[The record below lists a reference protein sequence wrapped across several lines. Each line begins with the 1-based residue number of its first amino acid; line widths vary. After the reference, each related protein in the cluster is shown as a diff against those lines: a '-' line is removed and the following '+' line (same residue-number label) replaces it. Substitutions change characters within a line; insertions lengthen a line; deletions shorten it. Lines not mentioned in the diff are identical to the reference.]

1 MTNNL
6 PQSDTDL
13 SAPMKQTAVTAKS
26 KTTKLPEIIAFA
38 VVLSVGLLILPVL
51 EKYLSTFLA
60 QYIANELAVTVILL
74 VIAFGPLLLF
84 EERIERSVRKIVRR
98 FYNQPRNHKV

>member
-6 PQSDTDL
+6 PQSDTD
-13 SAPMKQTAVTAKS
+13 SSTPMEQTADTAPS

-38 VVLSVGLLILPVL
+38 VVLGVGLLILPVL

-74 VIAFGPLLLF
+74 AIAFGPLLLL
-84 EERIERSVRKIVRR
+84 EERIEQVVRKIVRKLYSQR
-98 FYNQPRNHKV
+98 RSR